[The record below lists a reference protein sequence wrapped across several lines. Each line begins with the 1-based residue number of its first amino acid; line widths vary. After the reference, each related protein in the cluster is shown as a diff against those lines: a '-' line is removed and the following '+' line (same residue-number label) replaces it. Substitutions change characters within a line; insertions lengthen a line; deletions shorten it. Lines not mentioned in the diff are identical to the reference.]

1 MQITC
6 FVALIALDVARQ
18 ESNRFDV
25 LCCIRGSKKDQNDQE
40 GMLYKLFKYLYAPFL
55 MKKWV
60 RASVV
65 IIFFGWLCSSLAVM
79 PKIEIGL
86 DQEISMPDDSFVL
99 KYFKFLKDYLS
110 VGPPFYIVVNS
121 TNLKYDFAKEDLR
134 NRICGGF
141 GCNNDSLQNIVYLWS
156 KVPATTRVGKYIE
169 KFSMTV
175 YFHYFLNVFLNLQQ
189 VQLSLGLTITK
200 IS

>member
-1 MQITC
+1 M
-6 FVALIALDVARQ
+6 
-18 ESNRFDV
+18 
-25 LCCIRGSKKDQNDQE
+25 
-40 GMLYKLFKYLYAPFL
+40 YKLFKYLYAPFL

-156 KVPATTRVGKYIE
+156 KVPATTRVG
-169 KFSMTV
+169 T
-175 YFHYFLNVFLNLQQ
+175 
-189 VQLSLGLTITK
+189 
-200 IS
+200 